1 MFLPHLKYTVAAV
14 TVILLLTSCA
24 GGSSTTPLASQQNQS
39 HPGKRATSPCPCL
52 YVANFGDVANFEVS
66 SVTVYAQGA
75 TGDATPIQ
83 DITGSNTGLNH
94 PTDVAV
100 DASGNIYV
108 ASQSNSSILVYAAG
122 STGNVAPIQDISGPK
137 TGLSMPHGLAL
148 NPLNGDIYVASGNF
162 PSSAS
167 KVTIYPSGSTGN
179 IPPTGVIEG
188 MRTAL
193 DVPYALT
200 FNATGKIYIPNADS
214 NSVTIY
220 GASAHGDSA
229 PIRTISGSN
238 TGLEVPTQIALDTQ
252 RRVYVANPDD
262 INGSVTVYAVLA
274 NGNVAPI
281 RTIAGGRTNLHRPQ
295 GIAVDGSGLI
305 YVANAGFSIPSIV
318 TVYIAHANG
327 NVAPINTI
335 SGPNTGLSGPVGIA
349 IR

>member
-14 TVILLLTSCA
+14 TVILLFTSCA

-39 HPGKRATSPCPCL
+39 HAGKRATSPCPCL
-52 YVANFGDVANFEVS
+52 YVANTRVS
-66 SVTVYAQGA
+66 TVTVYAEGA

-83 DITGSNTGLNH
+83 DISGRDTGLQG
-94 PTDVAV
+94 PSDVAV

-108 ASQSNSSILVYAAG
+108 ANGAGNSVTVYAAG
-122 STGNVAPIQDISGPK
+122 ATGNVAPIQDISGSM
-137 TGLSMPHGLAL
+137 TGLHNPAGLAL
-148 NPLNGDIYVASGNF
+148 DPLNGDIYVASETSNLHGG
-162 PSSAS
+162 
-167 KVTIYPSGSTGN
+167 KITIYPSGSTGN

-188 MRTAL
+188 SRTAMDL
-193 DVPYALT
+193 PAALT
-200 FNATGKIYIPNADS
+200 FNATGKIYVPNANG

-229 PIRTISGSN
+229 PIRSISGSN
-238 TGLEVPTQIALDTQ
+238 TGLEFPQQIALDTQ
-252 RRVYVANPDD
+252 RRIYVANHP
-262 INGSVTVYAVLA
+262 NGTFLGSVTVYAVLA

-281 RTIAGGRTNLHRPQ
+281 RTIAGRRTNLYNDE
-295 GIAVDGSGLI
+295 GIAVDGSGHI
-305 YVANAGFSIPSIV
+305 YVANGGNLGSIASSV

-335 SGPNTGLSGPVGIA
+335 SGPNTGLVVPVGIA